1 MLWLIVSP
9 ASVSFA
15 VNEIIDRDIGS
26 LSSSAQPD
34 QFDQFDQYDWEHKS
48 NDAAL
53 PFCGGPQ

>member
-1 MLWLIVSP
+1 MLEIILSP
-9 ASVSFA
+9 ASVCVA

-34 QFDQFDQYDWEHKS
+34 QFDQYHQYDWEHKS
-48 NDAAL
+48 SDAAL